1 MAVAVWAAL
10 VTGLVEGTLLNF
22 ARFWPVVLAPYK
34 ASAHVLWVAP
44 LLDIAIFGCLG
55 LLLLVAMRLAPA
67 VVGSRALLLCWAG
80 AALVGAGTVAITLRA
95 IHVLSAGLLAVG
107 AAVATARAVSGR
119 EAVLASAAR
128 RRLLFVPVVLV
139 LVAAAV
145 FAWEY
150 TAERRR
156 FGQLPTVASVQA
168 P

>member
-1 MAVAVWAAL
+1 MAVAIWAAL
-10 VTGLVEGTLLNF
+10 VMGLVEGALLNL

-44 LLDIAIFGCLG
+44 LLDIVIFGCLG

-67 VVGSRALLLCWAG
+67 LVGSRALLICWAG
-80 AALVGAGTVAITLRA
+80 AALVGAGTVAITLRG

-107 AAVATARAVSGR
+107 AAAATARAVSGR
-119 EAVLASAAR
+119 EAALAAAVR
-128 RRLLFVPVVLV
+128 RRLLLVPVILV

-145 FAWEY
+145 FAGEY
-150 TAERRR
+150 AAERRH
-156 FGQLPTVASVQA
+156 FGQLPPVTAVQV